1 MVLFYPGIHP
11 ARKIVAVMST
21 PQVFGRIP
29 CIGIIFDYRV
39 HTVLFNKNEG
49 IDLYIIQG
57 TL

>member
-1 MVLFYPGIHP
+1 
-11 ARKIVAVMST
+11 MST
-21 PQVFGRIP
+21 PQVFGRIL

>member
-1 MVLFYPGIHP
+1 
-11 ARKIVAVMST
+11 MST

-39 HTVLFNKNEG
+39 HTVLFNKNES